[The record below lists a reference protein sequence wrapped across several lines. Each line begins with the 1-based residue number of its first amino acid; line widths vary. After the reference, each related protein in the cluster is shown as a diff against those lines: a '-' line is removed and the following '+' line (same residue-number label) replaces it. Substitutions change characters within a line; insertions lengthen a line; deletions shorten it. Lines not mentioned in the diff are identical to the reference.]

1 MKFKHAW
8 VNGVSSYDSLKVG
21 VPEVLGENPVFRVMS
36 GQGESDCSSL
46 PWPQKVLEQS
56 VISAQGSEC
65 QSHEIQARMG
75 KRRE

>member
-1 MKFKHAW
+1 M
-8 VNGVSSYDSLKVG
+8 SSYDSLKVG
-21 VPEVLGENPVFRVMS
+21 VPGVLGENPVFRVMS

-46 PWPQKVLEQS
+46 PWTQKVLEQS